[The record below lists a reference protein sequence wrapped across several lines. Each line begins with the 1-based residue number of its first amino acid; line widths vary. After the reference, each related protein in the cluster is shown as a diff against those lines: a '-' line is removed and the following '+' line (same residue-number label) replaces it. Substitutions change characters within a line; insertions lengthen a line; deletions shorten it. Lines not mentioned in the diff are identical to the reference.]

1 MSTNT
6 FDRKLEITDPESVK
20 KLTEIMDGEPHQIV
34 TRTDNPMVTLPL
46 PDAPDD
52 AYLTFDCTVQVQ
64 DNVEELLKER
74 KELRDFVIWVA
85 DEIFDEYFED
95 NAGAFSEI
103 ACRKLY
109 KLGIVKRDKE
119 IWIYEHSEVAQD

>member
-1 MSTNT
+1 M
-6 FDRKLEITDPESVK
+6 
-20 KLTEIMDGEPHQIV
+20 LTEMKKAIEIMHPMV
-34 TRTDNPMVTLPL
+34 TRTDTPMVTITL
-46 PDAPDD
+46 PDNDSE
-52 AYLTFDCTVQVQ
+52 TKFDYTVQEVDVQ
-64 DNVEELLKER
+64 ELLKER

-85 DEIFDEYFED
+85 DEIFDEHFED
-95 NAGAFSEI
+95 SAGAFSEI